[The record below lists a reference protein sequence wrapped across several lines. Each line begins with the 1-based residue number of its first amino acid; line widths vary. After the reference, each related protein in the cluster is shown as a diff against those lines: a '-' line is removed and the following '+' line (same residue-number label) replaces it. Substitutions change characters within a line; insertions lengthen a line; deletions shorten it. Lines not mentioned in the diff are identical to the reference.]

1 MLYFSPSRLY
11 RKNNFRGSYPITIQE
26 RAGCQCRLYRE
37 YYLVFGGG
45 ALTTD
50 LHSVYLTDSLKFRK
64 FIGTY
69 DDHQPIFS
77 FKCKKDSIYIE
88 NANEYRDLKQ
98 KSFSLKQLQK
108 DGVFD

>member
-1 MLYFSPSRLY
+1 MLIALVVY
-11 RKNNFRGSYPITIQE
+11 I
-26 RAGCQCRLYRE
+26 E

-45 ALTTD
+45 ALTSD
-50 LHSVYLTDSLKFRK
+50 LHSVYLTDSMKFRK

-69 DDHQPIFS
+69 DDNQPIFS

-88 NANEYRDLKQ
+88 NASSYKNLGQ
-98 KSFSLKQLQK
+98 KSFSIKQLQK